1 MTQNNSEQ
9 LKTTQNTSKH
19 LRMTHPNSGPYWRK
33 TDIFTWQEVENGIY
47 SLEQRQG
54 ILEIPSLR
62 DKGHLR

>member
-1 MTQNNSEQ
+1 
-9 LKTTQNTSKH
+9 
-19 LRMTHPNSGPYWRK
+19 MTHPNSGPYWRK